1 MTNILFGDKRPD
13 IIKMEDLYKPDDPD
27 SSGQIIPSIGSI
39 LIETDDNKRYAYI
52 VTELDPE
59 TNKSKYVPLSM
70 VSDEETYSNID
81 YGNNKF
87 FCFYDDRVN
96 PIKINI
102 DSLLNIFMP
111 TTKEYRLRR
120 KIYDTGEDQILSVYY
135 DSDGNYQGDRIPMLS
150 YTNSGY
156 KYPSNCHTHIVLQ
169 NNETIYMDIFDSS
182 GTQCAEI
189 VLFSKRAT
197 ISNTYDKTP
206 IITDF
211 LLEGNQKMNDGF
223 YLYNQQDKSALNLT
237 PTLVYNTGKRVAL
250 PIDNQVC
257 YLYGF
262 EDLVS
267 SFPGLK
273 QTIMCKYFLRTEQ
286 NASNAI
292 SNGNNRYVV
301 VEKDIVILPNST
313 YSGIKLAAIPKW
325 IQTTQSYELRFWAY
339 TVDKTNMVDVTDYV
353 TILNEY
359 DLSEFNRTQKLECMI
374 DLKEIFDIDDHMEHV
389 QNIWIRLNHP
399 STGTERYILKDAEIT
414 NIVYGVD
421 SSSSRRPIVH
431 YDDVRKGYFIS
442 TNRFGNKEAFL
453 ESFYYNS
460 NPPYDVN
467 IEIGPIEP
475 THFIVRDLN
484 TNSVVSSPLSVDE
497 YLQIWYPVINDDPS
511 RLVGNT
517 IVIEF
522 LKYEQ
527 DEYKVIYGVP
537 VDVYTS
543 PLGYQ
548 G

>member
-1 MTNILFGDKRPD
+1 
-13 IIKMEDLYKPDDPD
+13 
-27 SSGQIIPSIGSI
+27 
-39 LIETDDNKRYAYI
+39 
-52 VTELDPE
+52 
-59 TNKSKYVPLSM
+59 
-70 VSDEETYSNID
+70 
-81 YGNNKF
+81 
-87 FCFYDDRVN
+87 
-96 PIKINI
+96 
-102 DSLLNIFMP
+102 
-111 TTKEYRLRR
+111 
-120 KIYDTGEDQILSVYY
+120 
-135 DSDGNYQGDRIPMLS
+135 
-150 YTNSGY
+150 
-156 KYPSNCHTHIVLQ
+156 
-169 NNETIYMDIFDSS
+169 
-182 GTQCAEI
+182 
-189 VLFSKRAT
+189 
-197 ISNTYDKTP
+197 
-206 IITDF
+206 
-211 LLEGNQKMNDGF
+211 
-223 YLYNQQDKSALNLT
+223 
-237 PTLVYNTGKRVAL
+237 
-250 PIDNQVC
+250 
-257 YLYGF
+257 
-262 EDLVS
+262 
-267 SFPGLK
+267 
-273 QTIMCKYFLRTEQ
+273 MCKYFLRTEQ

-325 IQTTQSYELRFWAY
+325 IQTTQSYELKFWAY

-421 SSSSRRPIVH
+421 SSSSRRPMVH

-467 IEIGPIEP
+467 TEIGPVEP